1 MSERY
6 ELNNPPVV
14 AETVDGEAVA
24 INLKTGRYHSIEGV
38 ATAVW
43 DCLLAG
49 FTQAEILAAV
59 AGGGDAPA
67 LRDFAGRLLAEG
79 LIRVSARANP
89 ERPPAP
95 LQPWKPGEL
104 AIESFNDMEDMLTLD
119 PIHQID
125 ADFGWPRRN
134 K

>member
-1 MSERY
+1 MPERY

-24 INLKTGRYHSIEGV
+24 IDLKTGRYYSIEGV
-38 ATAVW
+38 ATVVW

-49 FTQAEILAAV
+49 FTQAEILAA
-59 AGGGDAPA
+59 APGA
-67 LRDFAGRLLAEG
+67 DETVLREFTGKLLAEG
-79 LIRVSARANP
+79 LIRSSTRAKP
-89 ERPPAP
+89 DQPLAP
-95 LQPWKPGEL
+95 FSPWKSGEL
-104 AIESFNDMEDMLTLD
+104 VFESFNDMEDMLTLD

>member
-24 INLKTGRYHSIEGV
+24 INLKTGRYHSVEGAAV
-38 ATAVW
+38 AVW

-49 FTQAEILAAV
+49 FTRAEILAA
-59 AGGGDAPA
+59 APGADEAA
-67 LRDFAGRLLAEG
+67 LGEFTGKLLAEG
-79 LIRVSARANP
+79 LIRPSSRQKP
-89 ERPPAP
+89 DQPPVP
-95 LQPWKPGEL
+95 LSPWKAGDL

>member
-59 AGGGDAPA
+59 PGADEAA
-67 LRDFAGRLLAEG
+67 LRDFTGKLLAEG
-79 LIRVSARANP
+79 LIRPSSRPKPDQPLAPISA
-89 ERPPAP
+89 
-95 LQPWKPGEL
+95 WKTGEL
-104 AIESFNDMEDMLTLD
+104 VFESFNDMEDMLTLD